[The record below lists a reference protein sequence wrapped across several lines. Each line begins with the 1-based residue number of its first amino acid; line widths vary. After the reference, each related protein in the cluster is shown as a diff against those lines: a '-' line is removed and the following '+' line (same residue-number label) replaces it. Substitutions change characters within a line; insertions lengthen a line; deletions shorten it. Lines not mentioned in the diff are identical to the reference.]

1 LAALR
6 GKLRRSMHQPLASPS
21 PHDPPPPKS
30 KLITFRNAFISGA
43 LLLAPLGV
51 TIWVFAK
58 IVDVFGGTVRPLYEP
73 YFPKTLESVWYFWGV
88 LDIVATLIVLLLVAA
103 FGYLSSY
110 VFGKYF
116 VSVSEAA
123 IQRIPGVGA
132 VYNSVKQIVATFGT
146 QNRNMFNKVVLVEF
160 PRKGA
165 WTLAFLSNREQGEVQ
180 SHLGPEML
188 TVFVPTTPNPT
199 GGYMLILPR
208 QEVIELEMSVGDGMK
223 MIISGGAVV
232 PPWSH
237 ERKVEA
243 ITK

>member
-1 LAALR
+1 
-6 GKLRRSMHQPLASPS
+6 MVSPS
-21 PHDPPPPKS
+21 PHDPPPSKS
-30 KLITFRNAFISGA
+30 KLVTLRNAFISGA
-43 LLLAPLGV
+43 LLLAPLWV
-51 TIWVFAK
+51 TIWVFVK
-58 IVDVFGGTVRPLYEP
+58 VVDIFGGTVRPLYEP
-73 YFPKTLESVWYFWGV
+73 YLPKSLESAWFFWGV
-88 LDIVATLIVLLLVAA
+88 LDIAATVIVLLLVAA

-116 VSVSEAA
+116 LSVSEAA
-123 IQRIPGVGA
+123 IQRIPGAGTI
-132 VYNSVKQIVATFGT
+132 YNSVKQIVATFGT

-232 PPWSH
+232 PPWTPAQ
-237 ERKVEA
+237 RVEA